1 VNELSRT
8 ETRELAEC
16 EAVIQRGLATFIEV
30 GSALL
35 KIRDDRLYRE
45 KFATFEHYCRE
56 RWKMTDRRARQL
68 CAAAEIAGNI
78 GTGTTVPK
86 PDSESQARPLSRLA
100 SDQQRDAWK
109 KATEEYGQPTAA
121 QVKATVDEMF
131 PRHAPQNG
139 QGKLFENEPPEP
151 PEPIKGRSFENWEAF
166 IQRLN
171 NQAVWIQEHG
181 DIDGYTSGWNAK
193 QLTFIRENLKRFRDD
208 FSRWLL
214 QLEGNPHE

>member
-1 VNELSRT
+1 MNELSRT
-8 ETRELAEC
+8 ETREFAEC
-16 EAVIQRGLATFIEV
+16 EAVIERGQTTFIEV

-35 KIRDDRLYRE
+35 KIRDQRLYRE
-45 KFATFEHYCRE
+45 NFATFEAYCQE
-56 RWKMTDRRARQL
+56 RWQWTKSRANQYVD
-68 CAAAEIAGNI
+68 AARVVGNL
-78 GTGTTVPK
+78 TTTVVK
-86 PDSESQARPLSRLA
+86 PTAESHARPLSHL
-100 SDQQRDAWK
+100 SPDQQREAWSR
-109 KATEEYGQPTAA
+109 ATEEYGQPTAA

-131 PRHAPQNG
+131 PRHQPLNG
-139 QGKLFENEPPEP
+139 QGRLFDNEPPEP

>member
-1 VNELSRT
+1 VNDLSRS

-35 KIRDDRLYRE
+35 KIRDDRLYR
-45 KFATFEHYCRE
+45 ATYGTFEKYCQE
-56 RWKMTDRRARQL
+56 RWQMSKTHANRMIESTGVCENL
-68 CAAAEIAGNI
+68 TPI
-78 GTGTTVPK
+78 GVKPK
-86 PDSESQARPLSRLA
+86 SESVTRPLAPRPP
-100 SDQQRDAWK
+100 DQHRDAWK

-131 PRHAPQNG
+131 PRHEPLNG

-151 PEPIKGRSFENWEAF
+151 PEPVKGRSFENWEAF

-214 QLEGNPHE
+214 QLEENPHE